1 MTGQT
6 MQARVIKDNALWLL
20 LVISAIVVDESYF
33 FEYRFNFT
41 LLVVFYLGVK
51 WNISSAFLWA
61 FVVGLVLDS
70 ISMRL
75 IGPNILS
82 KATVVF
88 LTHFFKTGIFNLASM
103 LGAIL
108 CFFFTIIDAGIVY
121 TSLSLFD
128 VRPTQPVTAFNLILF
143 QAITNSIMAY
153 FLFDRDESEEQV

>member
-1 MTGQT
+1 
-6 MQARVIKDNALWLL
+6 MQLRAIKDKALWLL
-20 LVISAIVVDESYF
+20 LVMSAIVVDENYF

-51 WNISSAFLWA
+51 WNISRTFLWA
-61 FVVGLVLDS
+61 FVVGLILDS

-82 KATVVF
+82 KVTVVF

-103 LGAIL
+103 LSAIL
-108 CFFFTIIDAGIVY
+108 CFFFTIIDAVIVY

-128 VRPTQPVTAFNLILF
+128 ARPTQPVVAFSLISF

-153 FLFDRDESEEQV
+153 FLFDRDESEEQA